1 MTFDDDTSL
10 IESDEAP
17 RSRATRRVSGT
28 AVVIAMFVF
37 GITATAAL
45 WTYWALHTGPFRPL
59 QDALA
64 KEFPGS
70 VPRVDGG
77 QRKLRK
83 GMPTIL
89 RAVLRV
95 NFDPVTETAKGE
107 QILARVEQLSRQYVD
122 LGQYD
127 VIDVYLYQG
136 VPEQEIREREFER
149 KLKPPSPRP

>member
-1 MTFDDDTSL
+1 MRFDDDASL
-10 IESDEAP
+10 FEPDEAP
-17 RSRATRRVSGT
+17 KPHPPRRVSGT
-28 AVVIAMFVF
+28 AVVIGMFAF

-45 WTYWALHTGPFRPL
+45 WTYWTLHTGPFRPL

-107 QILARVEQLSRQYVD
+107 EILNRVERLARQHVD
-122 LGQYD
+122 LSQYD
-127 VIDVYLYQG
+127 VIDVYLYEG
-136 VPEQEIREREFER
+136 VPEQAIREREFER
-149 KLKPPSPRP
+149 KLKP

>member
-1 MTFDDDTSL
+1 MSFDERSFD
-10 IESDEAP
+10 IEPDKEPAS
-17 RSRATRRVSGT
+17 RSARRVSGSG
-28 AVVIAMFVF
+28 VVLAMFAF
-37 GITATAAL
+37 GIAATAGL
-45 WTYWALHTGPFRPL
+45 WTYWTLHTGPFRPL

-95 NFDPVTETAKGE
+95 YFDPVTETAKGE
-107 QILARVEQLSRQYVD
+107 QILDRVEQLSRQHID
-122 LGQYD
+122 LSQYD
-127 VIDVYLYQG
+127 VLDVYLYEG
-136 VPEQEIREREFER
+136 VPEQAIREREFER
-149 KLKPPSPRP
+149 PLTPAVK

>member
-1 MTFDDDTSL
+1 MSFDDQTFE
-10 IESDEAP
+10 IEPSGQPA
-17 RSRATRRVSGT
+17 SHSTTRVSGT
-28 AVVIAMFVF
+28 AVIVAMFAF
-37 GITATAAL
+37 GIAATGGL
-45 WTYWALHTGPFRPL
+45 WTYWTLHTGPFRPL

-77 QRKLRK
+77 QRKMRK

-107 QILARVEQLSRQYVD
+107 QILDRVEQVSRQYVD

-127 VIDVYLYQG
+127 FLDVYLYEG
-136 VPEQEIREREFER
+136 VPEQEIREKEFER
-149 KLKPPSPRP
+149 QLKPHSK

>member
-1 MTFDDDTSL
+1 MKFDDDTFL

-17 RSRATRRVSGT
+17 RSRANRRVSGT

-83 GMPTIL
+83 GMPVIL

-95 NFDPVTETAKGE
+95 QFDPVTETAKGE
-107 QILARVEQLSRQYVD
+107 RMLERVEKISRQHID
-122 LGQYD
+122 LEQYD
-127 VIDVYLYQG
+127 VLDVYLYEG
-136 VPEQEIREREFER
+136 VPEEAIREKEYE
-149 KLKPPSPRP
+149 